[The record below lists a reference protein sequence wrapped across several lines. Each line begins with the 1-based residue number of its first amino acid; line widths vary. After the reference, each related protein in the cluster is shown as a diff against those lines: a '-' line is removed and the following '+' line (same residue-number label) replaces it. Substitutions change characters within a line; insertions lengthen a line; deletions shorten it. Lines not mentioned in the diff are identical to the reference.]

1 MVVVRRVVEYAEEG
15 RCRHWTTVGWATA
28 SSSDMVA
35 IDGCAVS
42 VVDGAGG
49 CCSRTMGVGT
59 ASSSDL
65 EQVGWG
71 WGAVSVVGSSIR
83 LQVSVGGLTY
93 RCRQLEYAEGG
104 YRRLVIAVAV
114 VVGDAGAGA
123 EHLHDEHGQ
132 CNGNTRKTYR
142 SPESTD

>member
-1 MVVVRRVVEYAEEG
+1 MVVARRVVEYAEEG
-15 RCRHWTTVGWATA
+15 RWTTVGWATA

-65 EQVGWG
+65 ERVGWG
-71 WGAVSVVGSSIR
+71 WGAVSIVGSSIR
-83 LQVSVGGLTY
+83 ASGFSRWTHY
-93 RCRQLEYAEGG
+93 RYRLLEYAEGG
-104 YRRLVIAVAV
+104 CRRVVIAVAV